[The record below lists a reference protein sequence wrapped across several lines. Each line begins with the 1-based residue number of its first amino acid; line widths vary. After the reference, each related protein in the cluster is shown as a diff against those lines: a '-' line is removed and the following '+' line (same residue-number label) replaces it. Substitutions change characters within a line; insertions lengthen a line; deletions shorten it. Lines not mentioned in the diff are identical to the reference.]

1 MLRTSFRLTSPLR
14 FTRQASRSRNLTRL
28 AVVGSAACI
37 YSHRNAF
44 AFADQALLAK
54 PPIAPPAAAKPKS
67 NKDETTSE
75 FLVRKVKEI
84 WRSILRFLY
93 ASKRVVLCSAVISSA
108 AIIGPPALYFGKDEF
123 LWEYIVYCIQYLGP
137 TFIKLAQWASSRPDL
152 FPESLTSHLE
162 RLQDSTVTYPWST
175 ARNTLAESFG
185 EDFEERLEVEKDPIG
200 SGCIAQVYK
209 GKLKNPDGTD
219 QKVAIKLIHPH
230 VRKLIAVDM
239 DILRAMA
246 FVFELFPS
254 LEYLSM
260 RDIVEEFAIN
270 MDKQNDLRMEARHLM
285 KFQKNFE
292 DQPKI
297 IFPKPV
303 QGYAKENALVETFH
317 EGKSINEY
325 MKKDVDKKL
334 KLQLVDLCSL
344 SLLEMVFKHNFVHG
358 DLHPGNILVQLD
370 KDGPKL
376 VFIDCG
382 IVTKV
387 KKEQFRPMLDICLA
401 LLHYDGYK
409 AGMLL
414 ADHSTKMSK
423 EGLER
428 FCTGVGD
435 IVRRAQTLNYFEHL
449 GGYLTEV
456 CTLSC
461 VNKVK
466 VVPEFFQT
474 AMSIKV
480 AEGIALALDP
490 TIEMAAVAIP
500 VIVKSQ
506 AQYVM
511 NKARG
516 RPTIDDDDDLPELL

>member
-1 MLRTSFRLTSPLR
+1 
-14 FTRQASRSRNLTRL
+14 
-28 AVVGSAACI
+28 
-37 YSHRNAF
+37 
-44 AFADQALLAK
+44 
-54 PPIAPPAAAKPKS
+54 
-67 NKDETTSE
+67 
-75 FLVRKVKEI
+75 
-84 WRSILRFLY
+84 
-93 ASKRVVLCSAVISSA
+93 
-108 AIIGPPALYFGKDEF
+108 
-123 LWEYIVYCIQYLGP
+123 
-137 TFIKLAQWASSRPDL
+137 
-152 FPESLTSHLE
+152 
-162 RLQDSTVTYPWST
+162 
-175 ARNTLAESFG
+175 
-185 EDFEERLEVEKDPIG
+185 
-200 SGCIAQVYK
+200 
-209 GKLKNPDGTD
+209 
-219 QKVAIKLIHPH
+219 
-230 VRKLIAVDM
+230 
-239 DILRAMA
+239 
-246 FVFELFPS
+246 
-254 LEYLSM
+254 
-260 RDIVEEFAIN
+260 
-270 MDKQNDLRMEARHLM
+270 M

-490 TIEMAAVAIP
+490 
-500 VIVKSQ
+500 
-506 AQYVM
+506 
-511 NKARG
+511 
-516 RPTIDDDDDLPELL
+516 